1 MQRLL
6 IVGYGDIARRFASR
20 LPDGVEP
27 RPLTRSL
34 GADLDRPDTL
44 AAFRDWADTVLHTA
58 PPGAAQDSDTRT
70 ANLLGLLGQG
80 KRPARIVYLSTSGV
94 YGDCRGERVDETRPV
109 NPSTPRA
116 RRRVDAEARLAAWCG
131 MHDVALVILR
141 VPGIYA
147 ADRLPL
153 ERLRAGTPA
162 LHAAEDG
169 YTNHIHADDLAE
181 IALRACAP
189 DAPPGIYNA
198 ADDSEMRMGDWF
210 DLVADRHDL
219 PRPPRI
225 ARSETQGRISPEM
238 LSFMGESRRLVNAKM
253 KRELGIRL
261 AYPTVFDGVPRQG
274 ALA

>member
-1 MQRLL
+1 MKPCS
-6 IVGYGDIARRFASR
+6 VSF
-20 LPDGVEP
+20 
-27 RPLTRSL
+27 
-34 GADLDRPDTL
+34 
-44 AAFRDWADTVLHTA
+44 
-58 PPGAAQDSDTRT
+58 
-70 ANLLGLLGQG
+70 GL
-80 KRPARIVYLSTSGV
+80 V
-94 YGDCRGERVDETRPV
+94 
-109 NPSTPRA
+109 
-116 RRRVDAEARLAAWCG
+116 
-131 MHDVALVILR
+131 
-141 VPGIYA
+141 
-147 ADRLPL
+147 
-153 ERLRAGTPA
+153 
-162 LHAAEDG
+162 AEDG